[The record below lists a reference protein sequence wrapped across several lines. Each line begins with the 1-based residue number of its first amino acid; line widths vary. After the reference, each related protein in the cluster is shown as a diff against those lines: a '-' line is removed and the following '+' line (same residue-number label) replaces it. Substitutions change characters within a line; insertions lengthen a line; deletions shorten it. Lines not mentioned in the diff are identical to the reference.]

1 MFAPLRL
8 TDTRTEPTIRTDTSR
23 MSNAERLATDD
34 RQAPA
39 TPTSW
44 TRRIALAA
52 ALAVVFV
59 SLGYV
64 VGVRSSWT
72 AHHPSVVSG
81 TAERVPANVPTGY
94 FDPDGGD
101 RVAFQ
106 LDDVVWKAGGRTD
119 SGSIPPCLQD
129 AGERVSVEVGL
140 IEVSRPYG
148 SGSYAQV
155 LSLTCPN

>member
-1 MFAPLRL
+1 
-8 TDTRTEPTIRTDTSR
+8 

-34 RQAPA
+34 ARTSANP
-39 TPTSW
+39 PSW
-44 TRRIALAA
+44 TRRIALMAVL
-52 ALAVVFV
+52 ALVFV

-64 VGVRSSWT
+64 VGVRSSWM

-81 TAERVPANVPTGY
+81 TAERVPADVPMGY

-101 RVAFQ
+101 RVAFR
-106 LDDVVWKAGGRTD
+106 LDDVVWKAGGKTD

-129 AGERVSVEVGL
+129 AGERVSVQVGL

-148 SGSYAQV
+148 SGSYQQV
-155 LSLTCPN
+155 LSVTCPD